1 MIEMLRGIVAVREHN
16 HVVLD
21 CGGVGYG
28 LEVPHST
35 FLALPEEGREARLLV
50 HFKVTESEMSLF
62 GFATELERRLFRVL
76 MSVQGIGGKLALVL
90 LSTLAAEDMIR
101 AIREEDLV
109 VLTSVPGI
117 GEKTAKRLCVE
128 LREPMR
134 KIAETMPAPAAEEPD
149 GEIAPGI
156 TRAMRDQA
164 VTALAQLGTK
174 PAVAVKAVSKACRMI
189 GGDVS
194 VEKLIVESLRQR

>member
-1 MIEMLRGIVAVREHN
+1 MIELLRGTVVSREHN

-21 CGGVGYG
+21 CAGVGYG

-35 FLALPEEGREARLLV
+35 FLSLPEEGAEARLLV
-50 HFKVTESEMSLF
+50 HFRMSESEISLY
-62 GFATELERRLFRVL
+62 GFATELERRLFRAL
-76 MSVQGIGGKLALVL
+76 LGVQSIGPKLALVL
-90 LSTLAAEDMIR
+90 LSTLPAGEMIR
-101 AIREEDLV
+101 AIREENLV

-128 LREPMR
+128 LRGPLT
-134 KIAETMPAPAAEEPD
+134 KIAEAMPPGPGEAE

-164 VTALAQLGTK
+164 VAALVQLGTK
-174 PAVAVKAVSKACRMI
+174 PAHAVKAVSRGARTLA
-189 GGDVS
+189 GEPT
-194 VEKLIVESLRQR
+194 VERLIVESLRHR